1 VQVVCIAGAGERA
14 HNAGEWAGDRAG
26 DRAGDLAGG
35 TAGVIRY
42 LHKVLKLCR

>member
-14 HNAGEWAGDRAG
+14 HNAGEWAGDRA
-26 DRAGDLAGG
+26 ADLAGG